1 MDVRTEPFLETI
13 KLFKNLTTV
22 FQMVADLELRMIRAW
37 IDGRLTLESAITLL
51 AAGLLL
57 DMILNTARRT
67 LDAGVIF
74 ALCAIVYI
82 AIFMTKE
89 KKMPEAND
97 LKGDFQ
103 ALVRNMQLI
112 DEKTKRYI
120 DAIKVL
126 RDQNTT
132 LTAEI
137 AVIKRL
143 QRDAINQVNE
153 ELIQNRD
160 R

>member
-1 MDVRTEPFLETI
+1 
-13 KLFKNLTTV
+13 
-22 FQMVADLELRMIRAW
+22 MVADLELRMIRAW

-57 DMILNTARRT
+57 DMILNPARRT